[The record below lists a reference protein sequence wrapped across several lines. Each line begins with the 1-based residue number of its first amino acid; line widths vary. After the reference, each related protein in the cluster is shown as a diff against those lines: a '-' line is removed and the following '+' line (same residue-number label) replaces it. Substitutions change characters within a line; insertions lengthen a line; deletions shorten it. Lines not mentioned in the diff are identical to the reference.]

1 MANQKVIGVILRVL
15 LISAIVLEAAES
27 RFLTY
32 DALKRGDP
40 TNVPEN
46 ERCPPTEASSIHRNS
61 RKMAGAE
68 MKSDELLAL
77 DKHIRENFA

>member
-1 MANQKVIGVILRVL
+1 MADRKVIGIILRVL
-15 LISAIVLEAAES
+15 LISSIVLEAAES

-46 ERCPPTEASSIHRNS
+46 ERCPPTEESSIHISS
-61 RKMAGAE
+61 RKLAGAE

-77 DKHIRENFA
+77 DKHIRERFA